1 MKITKIIC
9 CENFYVYCTYPC
21 VCLCV
26 HLPIFLWYVSC
37 KSVCVCIYVYCLYY
51 VYLSSI
57 DMCDCVHAFMYI
69 AIYAIVHC
77 FVICGMCMRERLLSI
92 QYKEAYDRELM
103 QLGNTMQ

>member
-9 CENFYVYCTYPC
+9 CENFHVYCTYPC

-69 AIYAIVHC
+69 AIYVTGSGKTGLIVTITDIH
-77 FVICGMCMRERLLSI
+77 FLPVRESCTHALPQEKLNI
-92 QYKEAYDRELM
+92 YP
-103 QLGNTMQ
+103 